1 MLKCQLLSNWFGN
14 ANAWSYWCDNMPI
27 IGVVGVAMPIIVIGV
42 DGVKMPI
49 IGVIGVAM
57 LNMFELLVWQCQ
69 LFESLV

>member
-1 MLKCQLLSNWFGN
+1 
-14 ANAWSYWCDNMPI
+14 MPI